1 MSTTSLTQL
10 KTNVRESLMM
20 LGFASSPQ
28 QAGQMM
34 ARAERRRGPLRAVP
48 LQTAIDFVLRHGMAN
63 APPPSGAVV
72 SAAASASV
80 AAPPTI
86 APPALYAMA
95 MTQQQR
101 RLNQQAQ
108 LALLG
113 GNYQQLLQ
121 RFPGHKT
128 KGLSQAQIQALPVVQ
143 GTQYLKRKKQ
153 IQGRNTPSQCTI
165 CMESFQATETLKELP
180 CGDVFHKECI
190 EEWLKNTNRC
200 PNCQLAVIK
209 K

>member
-1 MSTTSLTQL
+1 MSTATSLTQL
-10 KTNVRESLMM
+10 KVNVRESLMM

-28 QAGQMM
+28 QAGQMV

-48 LQTAIDFVLRHGMAN
+48 LQTALDFVMRYGMTN
-63 APPPSGAVV
+63 APSPSGAVV
-72 SAAASASV
+72 AASA
-80 AAPPTI
+80 PT
-86 APPALYAMA
+86 LYAMA
-95 MTQQQR
+95 LTPQER

-128 KGLSQAQIQALPVVQ
+128 KGLSQAQIQTLPVVQ
-143 GTQYLKRKKQ
+143 GKQFLKRNK
-153 IQGRNTPSQCTI
+153 SAMQCTI
-165 CMESFQATETLKELP
+165 CMESFQAKETLKELP

>member
-1 MSTTSLTQL
+1 MSTTTSLTQL
-10 KTNVRESLMM
+10 KANVRESLMM

-34 ARAERRRGPLRAVP
+34 ARAERRRGPLRVVP
-48 LQTAIDFVLRHGMAN
+48 LQTALDFVMRHGMAN
-63 APPPSGAVV
+63 APTPAVPM
-72 SAAASASV
+72 
-80 AAPPTI
+80 APPT
-86 APPALYAMA
+86 LYAMA
-95 MTQQQR
+95 LTPQER

-128 KGLSQAQIQALPVVQ
+128 KGLSQAQIQTLPVVQ
-143 GTQYLKRKKQ
+143 GKQFLKRKKSA
-153 IQGRNTPSQCTI
+153 TQCTI
-165 CMESFQATETLKELP
+165 CMELFQATETLKELP
-180 CGDVFHKECI
+180 CGDIFHKECI

>member
-10 KTNVRESLMM
+10 KTNVRESLIL

-28 QAGQMM
+28 QAGLMV
-34 ARAERRRGPLRAVP
+34 ATAERRRGPLRAVP
-48 LQTAIDFVLRHGMAN
+48 LQTAVDFVLRYGMAN
-63 APPPSGAVV
+63 APSPSGAVV
-72 SAAASASV
+72 AAL
-80 AAPPTI
+80 APAPTVPAM
-86 APPALYAMA
+86 APPALYTMA

-143 GTQYLKRKKQ
+143 GKQYLKRKKQ
-153 IQGRNTPSQCTI
+153 MQGSSTPSQCTI

-180 CGDVFHKECI
+180 CGDIFHKECI